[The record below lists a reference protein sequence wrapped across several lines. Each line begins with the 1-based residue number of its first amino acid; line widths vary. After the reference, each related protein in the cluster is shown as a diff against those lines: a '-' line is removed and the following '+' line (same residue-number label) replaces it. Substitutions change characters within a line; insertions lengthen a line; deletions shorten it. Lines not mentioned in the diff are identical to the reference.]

1 MLKHSMALFQAVG
14 LVCRYSSSQ
23 ERSEAYRE
31 FIKEWVD
38 GIEKNHP
45 HTAEHNARINIHA
58 AFHIYDFLILFGPIM
73 AWWCFPFE
81 RLIGTLQKINTNNHI
96 GGELEGTIAKSFWRG
111 ANLRRYLN
119 RSDCPEVIKQFKIL
133 FDLSFSPQNDRSVES
148 TPQENGNDRAN
159 YTHQAVNYSRSST
172 HLGNSLVMYY
182 PSANSPLIPGSI
194 QRIQTDGEKTIFHIQ
209 RQAALPSDKF
219 DPFLPFPHFPAKTYS
234 SRMESTIDKVA
245 PSSVISHYARYEFS
259 DDRAVVLNL
268 SRVCSIFFPRNH
280 QLTFY
285 AGLKFSTSRRRR
297 LTK

>member
-1 MLKHSMALFQAVG
+1 
-14 LVCRYSSSQ
+14 
-23 ERSEAYRE
+23 
-31 FIKEWVD
+31 
-38 GIEKNHP
+38 
-45 HTAEHNARINIHA
+45 
-58 AFHIYDFLILFGPIM
+58 M

-219 DPFLPFPHFPAKTYS
+219 DPFLLFPHFPAKTYS

-245 PSSVISHYARYEFS
+245 PSS
-259 DDRAVVLNL
+259 
-268 SRVCSIFFPRNH
+268 
-280 QLTFY
+280 
-285 AGLKFSTSRRRR
+285 FSTYLETKVFHIASAAAHEVIAKVFLGDATTSKLRTVQLNPNLHLPFGTACKISGIRIAKRSLDGNETIEHLRSTQISQRRENHLAAHPTCDLSITRCVAPTHR
-297 LTK
+297 HLPSSSTWGQSLTMFPVK